1 MKYLNRLFFLSVL
14 AIAAVQGRAQTPV
27 HVKPEIS
34 YTQDHARYI
43 LGGLV
48 VEGDKNYDE
57 DVLTSISGLTVGQ
70 MYDVP
75 GEDISEAIRRY
86 KAKELLERSYRS
98 RQYCG
103 QQDLSAHLSARTAA
117 GVEHQLWRREEV
129 GA

>member
-1 MKYLNRLFFLSVL
+1 MKYLNRLFFLSAL

-57 DVLTSISGLTVGQ
+57 DVLSPEMLVRTSS
-70 MYDVP
+70 
-75 GEDISEAIRRY
+75 S
-86 KAKELLERSYRS
+86 
-98 RQYCG
+98 
-103 QQDLSAHLSARTAA
+103 
-117 GVEHQLWRREEV
+117 
-129 GA
+129 